1 MTEYVKFNTDNWD
14 DLNKVYRLVEYVT
27 RPNSTG
33 VDLVIEDVVTKE
45 VTKRTAANHQI
56 EFMEAKDW

>member
-14 DLNKVYRLVEYVT
+14 DLNKVYRLIEYVT

-33 VDLVIEDVVTKE
+33 VSLVIEDTVTKE
-45 VTKRTAANHQI
+45 ILHRVAANWQVD
-56 EFMEAKDW
+56 FLEAKDW